1 MSNRSPINAL
11 QSSTRMLVRDAVEL
25 AELQLQLFAAD
36 GREMARKSA
45 PPMLTVVAGVTVA
58 MSGLPL
64 LLVGL
69 ASALVELAGFP
80 IWLAMLSSA
89 VTGMVIGGIAMLV
102 GIRWLRP
109 QLEIW
114 RRSAGELK
122 ENVDFLK
129 GALQRTTPDDR
140 GPDDSARA

>member
-1 MSNRSPINAL
+1 
-11 QSSTRMLVRDAVEL
+11 MLVRDAVEL

-45 PPMLTVVAGVTVA
+45 PPLLTVVAGVTVA

-69 ASALVELAGFP
+69 AYALVELAGFP
-80 IWLAMLSSA
+80 VWLAMLSSA
-89 VTGMVIGGIAMLV
+89 VAGIAIGATAVLV

-109 QLEIW
+109 QLSIW
-114 RRSAGELK
+114 QRSAAELK
-122 ENVDFLK
+122 ENVYFLM
-129 GALQRTTPDDR
+129 GSLSRSTPDDR
-140 GPDDSARA
+140 ESDDSSPA

>member
-11 QSSTRMLVRDAVEL
+11 QSSTRMLVRDTVEL

-45 PPMLTVVAGVTVA
+45 PPVLTVVAGFTIA
-58 MSGLPL
+58 MSALPM

-69 ASALVELAGFP
+69 AYALVELAGFP
-80 IWLAMLSSA
+80 VWVAMLSSA
-89 VTGMVIGGIAMLV
+89 VVGFLIGGVAVIV
-102 GIRWLRP
+102 GLRWLRP

-114 RRSAGELK
+114 RRSADELK
-122 ENVDFLK
+122 ENVEFLK
-129 GALQRTTPDDR
+129 GSLNRTTSDDR
-140 GPDDSARA
+140 

>member
-1 MSNRSPINAL
+1 
-11 QSSTRMLVRDAVEL
+11 MLVRDAVEL

-36 GREMARKSA
+36 GRDTARKSA
-45 PPMLTVVAGVTVA
+45 PPVLTVVAGVTIA

-69 ASALVELAGFP
+69 AYALVELAEIP
-80 IWLAMLSSA
+80 IWLAMFSSA
-89 VTGMVIGGIAMLV
+89 VTGFVIGGVAVFV
-102 GIRWLRP
+102 GLKWLRP

-122 ENVDFLK
+122 ENVAFLK
-129 GALQRTTPDDR
+129 GELRRTTPDDR
-140 GPDDSARA
+140 NPDDEAPEESIDSQP